1 MSALLVAAIV
11 LACVFG
17 GALFGMV
24 LRGLLPAAH
33 LSEESKDVVR
43 LGTGLVAT
51 MAALVLGLLV
61 ASAKG
66 SYDTQKDGLDAI
78 AANLTLLDTVLQQ
91 YGPPAQDARANLRRT
106 VAGAMARLWPADA
119 AQEPTLGAP
128 ETTAA
133 GKSLHAQLLALTPAT
148 DMQRALQTQALQIG
162 PERART
168 RLLLVAQHES
178 TAISGVFLVIL
189 TFWLVVLFTSFG
201 LFAPRNATV
210 VTALLIS
217 ALSVSGAIFL
227 ILELDQ
233 PFTGVIQISSAP
245 LRSAFAHLGE

>member
-1 MSALLVAAIV
+1 MSALLIAAIV
-11 LACVFG
+11 LACICG
-17 GALFGMV
+17 GALFGMF
-24 LRGLLPAAH
+24 LRGLLPAPH
-33 LSEESKDVVR
+33 LSDESKDVVR

-66 SYDTQKDGLDAI
+66 SYDTQKNGLDEI

-91 YGPPAQDARANLRRT
+91 YGPPAQDARANLRR
-106 VAGAMARLWPADA
+106 VVGVAMARLWPADA
-119 AQEPTLGAP
+119 SQEPTLGGS

-133 GKSLHAQLLALTPAT
+133 AKSLHAQLLALAPAN
-148 DMQRALQTQALQIG
+148 DRQRALQSQALQIAT
-162 PERART
+162 ELART

-178 TAISGVFLVIL
+178 SAISGAFLVIL
-189 TFWLVVLFTSFG
+189 SFWLVVLFASFG

-210 VTALLIS
+210 LASLLIS
-217 ALSVSGAIFL
+217 ALSVAGAIFL

-233 PFTGVIQISSAP
+233 PFEGLIQISSTP

>member
-1 MSALLVAAIV
+1 
-11 LACVFG
+11 
-17 GALFGMV
+17 
-24 LRGLLPAAH
+24 
-33 LSEESKDVVR
+33 SEESKDVVR

-66 SYDTQKDGLDAI
+66 SYDTQKDGLDEI
-78 AANLTLLDTVLQQ
+78 TANLTLLDTVLQQ
-91 YGPPAQDARANLRRT
+91 YGPPAQDVRQNLRRV
-106 VAGAMARLWPADA
+106 VAVAMARLWPADA
-119 AQEPTLGAP
+119 SQEPTLGAA
-128 ETTAA
+128 ETTVAA
-133 GKSLHAQLLALTPAT
+133 KSLHAQLLALVPAT
-148 DMQRALQTQALQIG
+148 EMQRALQAQALQIAT
-162 PERART
+162 ELART

-178 TAISGVFLVIL
+178 TDISGVFLVIL
-189 TFWLVVLFTSFG
+189 TFWLVVLFASFG

-210 VTALLIS
+210 ITALLIS

>member
-1 MSALLVAAIV
+1 MSALAIAAIV

-17 GALFGMV
+17 GALAGMA
-24 LRGLLPAAH
+24 LRSRLPAPH

-66 SYDTQKDGLDAI
+66 SYDTQRDGLDSI
-78 AANLTLLDTVLQQ
+78 AADITLLDTVLAQ
-91 YGPPAQDARANLRRT
+91 YGPEAGAARADLRRV
-106 VAGAMARLWPADA
+106 VAGAMARLWPSDA
-119 AQEPTLGAP
+119 TQVPTLGGA
-128 ETTAA
+128 ETTQG
-133 GKSLHAQLLALTPAT
+133 GKLLHGQILALVPAN
-148 DMQRALQTQALQIG
+148 DMQRQLQAQALQIG
-162 PERART
+162 AELARV
-168 RLLLVAQHES
+168 RLLLIAQHES

-189 TFWLVVLFTSFG
+189 TFWLVVLFASFG

-210 VTALLIS
+210 LAALLIS

-233 PFTGVIQISSAP
+233 PFEGLIQIPSAP
-245 LRSAFAHLGE
+245 LRSAYAHLGE

>member
-1 MSALLVAAIV
+1 MSALLIAAIV
-11 LACVFG
+11 LACICG
-17 GALFGMV
+17 GALLGMF
-24 LRGLLPAAH
+24 LRGLLPAPH
-33 LSEESKDVVR
+33 LSDESKDVVR

-66 SYDTQKDGLDAI
+66 SYDTQKNGLDEI

-91 YGPPAQDARANLRRT
+91 YGPPAQDARANLRR
-106 VAGAMARLWPADA
+106 VVGVAMARLWPADA
-119 AQEPTLGAP
+119 AQEPTLGGA
-128 ETTAA
+128 ETTVAA
-133 GKSLHAQLLALTPAT
+133 KSLHAQLLALVPAN
-148 DMQRALQTQALQIG
+148 DMQRALQSQALQIAT
-162 PERART
+162 ELART

-178 TAISGVFLVIL
+178 SAISGVFLVIL
-189 TFWLVVLFTSFG
+189 SFWLVVLFASFG

-210 VTALLIS
+210 LASLLIS
-217 ALSVSGAIFL
+217 ALSVAGAIFL

-233 PFTGVIQISSAP
+233 PFDGVIQISSTP

>member
-17 GALFGMV
+17 GAVLGML
-24 LRGLLPAAH
+24 LRGVLPPQH

-66 SYDTQKDGLDAI
+66 SFDTQRDGLDEI
-78 AANLTLLDTVLQQ
+78 AANVTLLDGVLAQ
-91 YGPPAQDARANLRRT
+91 YGPQASDARASLRRT
-106 VAGAMARLWPADA
+106 VAGAIARLWPADA
-119 AQEPTLGAP
+119 SQEPTLGAS
-128 ETTAA
+128 ETTAG
-133 GKSLHAQLLALTPAT
+133 GKLLHAQLLALAPAD
-148 DMQRALQTQALQIG
+148 DMQRALQSQALQIG
-162 PERART
+162 TNLART
-168 RLLLVAQHES
+168 RLLLIAQHES
-178 TAISGVFLVIL
+178 TAISGLFLVIL
-189 TFWLVVLFTSFG
+189 SFWLVVLFASFG

-210 VTALLIS
+210 VATLLIS

-233 PFTGVIQISSAP
+233 PFEGMIQISSTP

>member
-17 GALFGMV
+17 GALLGMV
-24 LRGLLPAAH
+24 LRGLLPAPH
-33 LSEESKDVVR
+33 LGDDTKDVVR

-66 SYDTQKDGLDAI
+66 SYDAQKNGLDEI
-78 AANLTLLDTVLQQ
+78 SANVTLLDNVLAQ
-91 YGPPAQDARANLRRT
+91 YGPQAGEARATLRRI
-106 VAGAMARLWPADA
+106 VAGGIARLWPADA
-119 AQEPTLGAP
+119 SQEPTLAAA
-128 ETTAA
+128 ETTAG
-133 GKSLHAQLLALTPAT
+133 GKLLRVEVLALAPAN
-148 DMQRALQTQALQIG
+148 DMQRALQSQALQIG
-162 PERART
+162 GELART
-168 RLLLVAQHES
+168 RLLLVAQHEG
-178 TAISGVFLVIL
+178 TDISGVFLVIL
-189 TFWLVVLFTSFG
+189 TSWLVALFASFG

-210 VTALLIS
+210 LAALLIS

-233 PFTGVIQISSAP
+233 PFDGVIQISSAP
-245 LRSAFAHLGE
+245 LRNAFAHLGE